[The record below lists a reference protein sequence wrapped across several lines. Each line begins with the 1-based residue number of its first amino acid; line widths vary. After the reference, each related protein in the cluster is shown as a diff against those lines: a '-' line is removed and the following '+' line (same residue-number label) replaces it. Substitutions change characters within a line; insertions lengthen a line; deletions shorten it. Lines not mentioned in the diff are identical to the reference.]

1 MLKKDYRLSSL
12 PRGGAK
18 SFSCSYFSVKVA
30 KNNLD
35 ISRFAFVVS
44 KKIDKR
50 ATSRNYVK
58 IKIRSIIEEVFDKIK
73 GGFDFVFYPK
83 QTAIKATR
91 EQVQEELEDLFEKN
105 QLLKK

>member
-1 MLKKDYRLSSL
+1 MLKKEYRASPVL
-12 PRGGAK
+12 RGAK
-18 SFSCSYFSVKVA
+18 SFSTQYFRLNLA
-30 KNNLD
+30 KNNLE

-50 ATSRNYVK
+50 AVVRNSLKRKV
-58 IKIRSIIEEVFDKIK
+58 RSNIEEIFDKIK
-73 GGFDFVFYPK
+73 GGNDFIFYPK

-91 EQVQEELEDLFEKN
+91 DQIQEEIKNLFEKN